1 MKTSR
6 YTIRIVLCC
15 LMLSLLST
23 CKTSKTT
30 RGAVIGGAAGGLV
43 GGIIGKKSGNT
54 AVGII
59 IGSALGGTAG
69 ALIGRYMD
77 KQAKAIKRQI
87 PEAEVERVGEG
98 ILVTFDSGLMFNF
111 DSYALSAA
119 TRENLQEMAG
129 IMQEY
134 EKTDIVIEGHTDNVG
149 SEAYNL
155 QLSKKRAKAV
165 ADYLGQK
172 GVSSIR
178 VKTEGYG
185 EGQPVESNDTD
196 ANRQKNRRVE
206 VVIIANEELKK
217 DAQSGSIK

>member
-206 VVIIANEELKK
+206 VVIIANEDLKK

>member
-6 YTIRIVLCC
+6 YTLRILIGC
-15 LMLSLLST
+15 LIFSLLSA
-23 CKTSKTT
+23 CNTSKTT
-30 RGAVIGGAAGGLV
+30 QGAVIGGATGGLV

-59 IGSALGGTAG
+59 IGSAIGGTAG

-77 KQAKAIKRQI
+77 KQAKAIERQI

-98 ILVTFDSGLMFNF
+98 ILVTFDSGMMFNF

-119 TRENLQEMAG
+119 TRDNLAEMAG
-129 IMQEY
+129 IMQQY

-165 ADYLGQK
+165 ANFLGQK
-172 GVSSIR
+172 GVSTIR
-178 VKTEGYG
+178 IKTQGYG
-185 EGQPVESNDTD
+185 EGQPVESNETD
-196 ANRQKNRRVE
+196 ADRQKNRRVE
-206 VVIIANEELKK
+206 VVIIANEDLKK
-217 DAQSGSIK
+217 DAKSGSIK

>member
-1 MKTSR
+1 MKTSPF
-6 YTIRIVLCC
+6 TIRIVVCC
-15 LMLSLLST
+15 LIFSLLSA
-23 CKTSKTT
+23 CNTSKTT
-30 RGAVIGGAAGGLV
+30 QGAVIGGAAGGIV

-59 IGSALGGTAG
+59 IGSAIGGTAG
-69 ALIGRYMD
+69 AMIGKYMD

-119 TRENLQEMAG
+119 TRENLGEMAE
-129 IMQEY
+129 IIQEY

-149 SEAYNL
+149 SEGYNL

-172 GVSSIR
+172 GVSTIR
-178 VKTEGYG
+178 VKTQGYG
-185 EGQPVESNDTD
+185 ENQPVESNDTD
-196 ANRQKNRRVE
+196 ADRQKNRRVE
-206 VVIIANEELKK
+206 VVIVASKELKESAK
-217 DAQSGSIK
+217 AGKIN

>member
-6 YTIRIVLCC
+6 YTLRILIGC
-15 LMLSLLST
+15 LIFSLLSA
-23 CKTSKTT
+23 CNTSKTT
-30 RGAVIGGAAGGLV
+30 QGAVIGGATGGLV

-59 IGSALGGTAG
+59 IGSAIGGTAG

-77 KQAKAIKRQI
+77 KQAKAIERQI

-98 ILVTFDSGLMFNF
+98 ILVTFDSGMMFNF

-149 SEAYNL
+149 SESYNL

-172 GVSSIR
+172 GVSTIR
-178 VKTEGYG
+178 VKTQGYG

-196 ANRQKNRRVE
+196 ADRQKNRRVE
-206 VVIIANEELKK
+206 VVIIANEDLKK